1 MILAKKKHQNS
12 LRMEQEQMIVIKENL
27 EIAG

>member
-1 MILAKKKHQNS
+1 MNFAKKKHQS
-12 LRMEQEQMIVIKENL
+12 LSKEELEQMIVIKENL